1 MASVGDRLGA
11 LRERH
16 GWVDHVVRM
25 QQHYGASHAG
35 QQAGAIT
42 YFAFLSFFP
51 VLALAFFTVGLLSSV
66 LDGADDALRTA
77 ITSLFP
83 EMIGPEEGQLQLRD
97 FRNFSGLA
105 GLVGLA
111 GVLYSGLGWISAL
124 RQALTT
130 VFEVPEDEQPGFVA
144 GKLRDLVALVSIG
157 STLLVAV
164 AVSGLVAGFS
174 TDLLGWAGLDQELS
188 WLVQLLTVALGLAA
202 NAVLFFT
209 MFRLL
214 GGEHVPR
221 GSLVSGAI
229 LGAVVFEVLKRAAGL
244 IIAQTQGQPA
254 FQAFGIALVMLVWIS
269 YFSRLVLYAA
279 CWSWTSP
286 EAREARAR
294 AAALEPVAPVQGPAL
309 PSGEDAVAFTAA
321 RDAAAE
327 GDAGDRTSKVK
338 PFAAG
343 AAAALGVVAASRR
356 RKDET

>member
-1 MASVGDRLGA
+1 VASVGERVED

-16 GWVDHVVRM
+16 AAVDRVVRM
-25 QQHYGASHAG
+25 QQHYGAANAG

-51 VLALAFFTVGLLSSV
+51 VLALAFFTVGLLSTV
-66 LDGADDALRTA
+66 LDGADVTLRSA
-77 ITSLFP
+77 VTSLFP
-83 EMIGPEEGQLQLRD
+83 GMIGPDEGQLQLRD
-97 FRNFSGLA
+97 FRDFSGLA
-105 GLVGLA
+105 GLLGLA
-111 GVLYSGLGWISAL
+111 GVLYSGLGWVSAL
-124 RQALTT
+124 RQALNT
-130 VFEVPEDEQPGFVA
+130 VFEVPEDEQLGFVP

-157 STLLVAV
+157 LTLLVAV
-164 AVSGLVAGFS
+164 GVSGLVSGFS
-174 TDLLGWAGLDQELS
+174 ADLLGWAGLDEELS
-188 WLVQLLTVALGLAA
+188 WAVQLLTVALGLAA

-221 GSLVSGAI
+221 RSLVSGAV

-279 CWSWTSP
+279 CWAWTSP

-294 AAALEPVAPVQGPAL
+294 EAALEPVAPVQGPAL
-309 PSGEDAVAFTAA
+309 PSGEDAVLLAAVEDAETAHE
-321 RDAAAE
+321 R
-327 GDAGDRTSKVK
+327 SSPLK

-343 AAAALGVVAASRR
+343 AAAALGVAAVSRR
-356 RKDET
+356 RKGDT

>member
-1 MASVGDRLGA
+1 MASVGERVEE

-16 GWVDHVVRM
+16 GWVDRVVRM
-25 QQHYGASHAG
+25 QQHFGASNAG

-51 VLALAFFTVGLLSSV
+51 ILALAFFTVGVLSSV
-66 LDGADDALRTA
+66 LDGADATLRSA
-77 ITSLFP
+77 VTSLFP
-83 EMIGPEEGQLQLRD
+83 GMIGPEEGQLQLRD
-97 FRNFSGLA
+97 FRDFSGLA
-105 GLVGLA
+105 GLLGLA
-111 GVLYSGLGWISAL
+111 GVLYSGLGWVSAL
-124 RQALTT
+124 RQALNA
-130 VFEVPEDEQPGFVA
+130 VFEVPEDEQLGFVA
-144 GKLRDLVALVSIG
+144 GKVRDLVALGSIG
-157 STLLVAV
+157 LTLLVAV
-164 AVSGLVAGFS
+164 GVSGLVSGFS
-174 TDLLGWAGLDQELS
+174 ADLLGWVGLDEELS
-188 WLVQLLTVALGLAA
+188 WVVKLLTIALGLAA

-221 GSLVSGAI
+221 RSLVSGAV

-269 YFSRLVLYAA
+269 YFSRLVLYSA

-294 AAALEPVAPVQGPAL
+294 EAAQQPVAPVQGPAL
-309 PSGEDAVAFTAA
+309 PSGEDAVLL
-321 RDAAAE
+321 AAAADPQSDE
-327 GDAGDRTSKVK
+327 AESPSKVK

-356 RKDET
+356 RKDDT

>member
-51 VLALAFFTVGLLSSV
+51 VLALAFFTVWLLSSV

-130 VFEVPEDEQPGFVA
+130 VFQVPEDEQPGFVA
-144 GKLRDLVALVSIG
+144 GKFSDLVALVSIG
-157 STLLVAV
+157 LTLLVAV
-164 AVSGLVAGFS
+164 AVSGLVSGFS

-202 NAVLFFT
+202 NAVLFFD
-209 MFRLL
+209 
-214 GGEHVPR
+214 VP
-221 GSLVSGAI
+221 
-229 LGAVVFEVLKRAAGL
+229 
-244 IIAQTQGQPA
+244 PA
-254 FQAFGIALVMLVWIS
+254 
-269 YFSRLVLYAA
+269 R
-279 CWSWTSP
+279 
-286 EAREARAR
+286 RRAR
-294 AAALEPVAPVQGPAL
+294 ASRLAGLRRHPRGRGLRGPQAGGRPHHRPDPGPARL
-309 PSGEDAVAFTAA
+309 PGLRYRPGHA
-321 RDAAAE
+321 RVDQLLLAPGPLRRLLVVDLAR
-327 GDAGDRTSKVK
+327 GPV
-338 PFAAG
+338 G
-343 AAAALGVVAASRR
+343 ARP
-356 RKDET
+356 